1 MTLNRNDFKLLSLL
15 CFLNVPPFVP
25 VPCIIYLS
33 IKGIFLLFLLR
44 LFWNALKGFE
54 SRLILIRLSNWTYQY
69 KLRRED
75 FCFSILPF
83 RLNKW
88 IASAQGLKTVTIKCI
103 SIWEYLGRLHSLV
116 YYVLQKFIFN
126 LEGYNVTC
134 NRIFSWEMKFKAL
147 FLQKM
152 PDRSV
157 FMINYPQPAL
167 FLFLRCVGS
176 RNWQDKRGHIFQNCL
191 VYCTTPSDFWHRYQI
206 RNVKNR

>member
-1 MTLNRNDFKLLSLL
+1 MFPHSSRF
-15 CFLNVPPFVP
+15 P
-25 VPCIIYLS
+25 VWFICQSRAFFYY
-33 IKGIFLLFLLR
+33 FCWD
-44 LFWNALKGFE
+44 FWNALKGFE

-88 IASAQGLKTVTIKCI
+88 ITSAQGLKTVTIKCI
-103 SIWEYLGRLHSLV
+103 SIWEYLGRLRSLV

-126 LEGYNVTC
+126 FEGHNVTC
-134 NRIFSWEMKFKAL
+134 NWIFSWELKFKAL

-157 FMINYPQPAL
+157 FMINYPQPAF

-176 RNWQDKRGHIFQNCL
+176 RNLQDKRGHIFQNCL
-191 VYCTTPSDFWHRYQI
+191 VYCTTPSDSWHRYQI

>member
-1 MTLNRNDFKLLSLL
+1 MFPHSSRF
-15 CFLNVPPFVP
+15 P
-25 VPCIIYLS
+25 VWFICQSRAFFYY
-33 IKGIFLLFLLR
+33 FCWD
-44 LFWNALKGFE
+44 FWNALKGFE

-88 IASAQGLKTVTIKCI
+88 ITSAQGLKTVTIKCI

-126 LEGYNVTC
+126 FEGHNVTC
-134 NRIFSWEMKFKAL
+134 NWIFSWELKFTAL

-157 FMINYPQPAL
+157 FMINYPQPAF

-176 RNWQDKRGHIFQNCL
+176 RNLQDKRGHIFQNCL
-191 VYCTTPSDFWHRYQI
+191 VYCTTPSDSWHRYQI

>member
-1 MTLNRNDFKLLSLL
+1 MFPHSSRF
-15 CFLNVPPFVP
+15 P
-25 VPCIIYLS
+25 VWFICQSRAFFYY
-33 IKGIFLLFLLR
+33 FCWD
-44 LFWNALKGFE
+44 FWNALKGFE

-88 IASAQGLKTVTIKCI
+88 ITSAQGLKTVTIKCI
-103 SIWEYLGRLHSLV
+103 SIWEYLGRLQSLV

-126 LEGYNVTC
+126 FEGHNVTC
-134 NRIFSWEMKFKAL
+134 NWIFSWELKFKAL

-157 FMINYPQPAL
+157 FMINYPQPAF

-176 RNWQDKRGHIFQNCL
+176 RNLQDKRGHIFQNCL
-191 VYCTTPSDFWHRYQI
+191 VYCTTPSDSWHRYQI

>member
-1 MTLNRNDFKLLSLL
+1 MFPHSSRF
-15 CFLNVPPFVP
+15 P
-25 VPCIIYLS
+25 VSFICQSRAFFY
-33 IKGIFLLFLLR
+33 
-44 LFWNALKGFE
+44 WNALKGFE

-126 LEGYNVTC
+126 LEGHNVTC
-134 NRIFSWEMKFKAL
+134 NRIFSWELKFKAL

-176 RNWQDKRGHIFQNCL
+176 RNLQDKRGHIFQNCL
-191 VYCTTPSDFWHRYQI
+191 VYCTTPSDSWHRYQI

>member
-1 MTLNRNDFKLLSLL
+1 MFPHSSRF
-15 CFLNVPPFVP
+15 P
-25 VPCIIYLS
+25 VSFICQSRAFFYY
-33 IKGIFLLFLLR
+33 FCWD
-44 LFWNALKGFE
+44 FWNALKGFE

-126 LEGYNVTC
+126 LEGHNVTC
-134 NRIFSWEMKFKAL
+134 NRIFSWELKFKAL

-157 FMINYPQPAL
+157 FMINYPQPAF

-176 RNWQDKRGHIFQNCL
+176 RNLQDKRGHIFQNCL
-191 VYCTTPSDFWHRYQI
+191 VYCTTPSDSWHRYQI

>member
-1 MTLNRNDFKLLSLL
+1 MISNYYILLL
-15 CFLNVPPFVP
+15 CFLNVSSFVP

-33 IKGIFLLFLLR
+33 IKGIFLLFLFR

-126 LEGYNVTC
+126 LEGHNVTC
-134 NRIFSWEMKFKAL
+134 NRIFSWELKFKAL

-176 RNWQDKRGHIFQNCL
+176 RNWQDKRGYIFQNCL

>member
-1 MTLNRNDFKLLSLL
+1 MFPHSSRF
-15 CFLNVPPFVP
+15 P
-25 VPCIIYLS
+25 VWFICQSRAFFYY
-33 IKGIFLLFLLR
+33 FCWD
-44 LFWNALKGFE
+44 FWNALKGFE

-88 IASAQGLKTVTIKCI
+88 ITSAQGLKTVTIKCI

-126 LEGYNVTC
+126 FEGHNVTC
-134 NRIFSWEMKFKAL
+134 NWIFSWELKFKAL

-157 FMINYPQPAL
+157 FMINYPQPAF

-176 RNWQDKRGHIFQNCL
+176 RNLQDKRGHIFQNCL
-191 VYCTTPSDFWHRYQI
+191 VYCTTPSDSWHRYQI

>member
-1 MTLNRNDFKLLSLL
+1 MISNYYILLL
-15 CFLNVPPFVP
+15 CFLNVSPFVP

-54 SRLILIRLSNWTYQY
+54 LRLILIRLSDWTYQY

-126 LEGYNVTC
+126 LEGHNVTC
-134 NRIFSWEMKFKAL
+134 NRIFSWELKFKAL

-157 FMINYPQPAL
+157 FMINYLQPAL

>member
-1 MTLNRNDFKLLSLL
+1 MISNYYILLL
-15 CFLNVPPFVP
+15 CFLNVSPFVP

-54 SRLILIRLSNWTYQY
+54 LRLILIRLSDWTYQY

-88 IASAQGLKTVTIKCI
+88 IASAQGLKTLTIKCI

-116 YYVLQKFIFN
+116 YYVLRKFIFN
-126 LEGYNVTC
+126 LEGHNVTC
-134 NRIFSWEMKFKAL
+134 NRIFSWELKFKAL

-157 FMINYPQPAL
+157 FMINYLQPAL

>member
-1 MTLNRNDFKLLSLL
+1 MFSKCFPIRPGSLYHLSVNQGHFFTIFVET
-15 CFLNVPPFVP
+15 FL
-25 VPCIIYLS
+25 
-33 IKGIFLLFLLR
+33 KRAQR
-44 LFWNALKGFE
+44 LE
-54 SRLILIRLSNWTYQY
+54 SRLISIRLSNWTYQY

-75 FCFSILPF
+75 FCFSILPS

-126 LEGYNVTC
+126 LEGHNVTC
-134 NRIFSWEMKFKAL
+134 NRIFSWELKFKAL

-176 RNWQDKRGHIFQNCL
+176 RNWQDKQGHIFQNCL

>member
-1 MTLNRNDFKLLSLL
+1 MISNYYILLL
-15 CFLNVPPFVP
+15 CFLNVSPFVP

-54 SRLILIRLSNWTYQY
+54 SRLILIGLSNWTYQY

-126 LEGYNVTC
+126 LEGHVTC
-134 NRIFSWEMKFKAL
+134 NRIFSWELKFKAL

-157 FMINYPQPAL
+157 FMINYLQPAL

>member
-1 MTLNRNDFKLLSLL
+1 MFPHSSRF
-15 CFLNVPPFVP
+15 P
-25 VPCIIYLS
+25 VWFICQSRAFFYY
-33 IKGIFLLFLLR
+33 FCWD
-44 LFWNALKGFE
+44 FWNALKGFE

-88 IASAQGLKTVTIKCI
+88 ISSAQGLKTVTIKCI

-134 NRIFSWEMKFKAL
+134 NRIFSWELKFKAL

-157 FMINYPQPAL
+157 FMINYPQPAF

-176 RNWQDKRGHIFQNCL
+176 RNLQDKRGHIFQNCL
-191 VYCTTPSDFWHRYQI
+191 VYCTTPSDSWHRYQI

>member
-1 MTLNRNDFKLLSLL
+1 MISNYYILLL
-15 CFLNVPPFVP
+15 CFLNVSPFVP

-126 LEGYNVTC
+126 LEGHNVTC
-134 NRIFSWEMKFKAL
+134 NRIFSWELKFKAL

-157 FMINYPQPAL
+157 FMINYLQPAL

>member
-1 MTLNRNDFKLLSLL
+1 MFPHSSRF
-15 CFLNVPPFVP
+15 P
-25 VPCIIYLS
+25 VWFICQSRAFFYY
-33 IKGIFLLFLLR
+33 FCWD
-44 LFWNALKGFE
+44 FWNALKGFE

-69 KLRRED
+69 KLRLED

-88 IASAQGLKTVTIKCI
+88 ITSAQGLKTVTIKCI

-126 LEGYNVTC
+126 FEGHNVTC
-134 NRIFSWEMKFKAL
+134 NWIFSWELKFKAL

-157 FMINYPQPAL
+157 FMINYPQPAF

-176 RNWQDKRGHIFQNCL
+176 RNLQDKRGHIFQNCL
-191 VYCTTPSDFWHRYQI
+191 VYCTTPSDSWHRYQI

>member
-1 MTLNRNDFKLLSLL
+1 MISNYYILLL
-15 CFLNVPPFVP
+15 CFLNVSPFVP

-54 SRLILIRLSNWTYQY
+54 LRLILIRLSDWTYQY

-126 LEGYNVTC
+126 LEGHVTC
-134 NRIFSWEMKFKAL
+134 NRIFSWELKFKAL

-157 FMINYPQPAL
+157 FMINYLQPAL

>member
-1 MTLNRNDFKLLSLL
+1 MFSKCFPIRTGSLYHLSVNQGHFFTIFVET
-15 CFLNVPPFVP
+15 FL
-25 VPCIIYLS
+25 
-33 IKGIFLLFLLR
+33 KRAQR
-44 LFWNALKGFE
+44 LE
-54 SRLILIRLSNWTYQY
+54 SRLISIRLSNWTYQY

-126 LEGYNVTC
+126 LEGHNVTC
-134 NRIFSWEMKFKAL
+134 NRIFSWELKFKAL

-157 FMINYPQPAL
+157 FMINYPQAAL
-167 FLFLRCVGS
+167 FFVFEV
-176 RNWQDKRGHIFQNCL
+176 RGKPKL
-191 VYCTTPSDFWHRYQI
+191 AR
-206 RNVKNR
+206 

>member
-1 MTLNRNDFKLLSLL
+1 MISNYYILLL
-15 CFLNVPPFVP
+15 CFLNVSPFVP

-54 SRLILIRLSNWTYQY
+54 LRLILIRLSDWTYQY

-88 IASAQGLKTVTIKCI
+88 IASAQGLKTLTIKCI

-126 LEGYNVTC
+126 LEGHNVTC
-134 NRIFSWEMKFKAL
+134 NRIFSWELKFKAL

-157 FMINYPQPAL
+157 FMINYLQPAL

>member
-1 MTLNRNDFKLLSLL
+1 MISNYYILLL
-15 CFLNVPPFVP
+15 CFLNVSPFVP

-126 LEGYNVTC
+126 LEGHDVTC
-134 NRIFSWEMKFKAL
+134 NRIFSWELKFKAL

-157 FMINYPQPAL
+157 FMINYPRPAL

>member
-1 MTLNRNDFKLLSLL
+1 MISNYYILLV
-15 CFLNVPPFVP
+15 CFLNVSPFVP

-54 SRLILIRLSNWTYQY
+54 LRLILIRLSDWTYQY

-88 IASAQGLKTVTIKCI
+88 IASAQGLKTLTIKCI

-126 LEGYNVTC
+126 LEGHNVTC
-134 NRIFSWEMKFKAL
+134 NRIFSWELKFKAL

-157 FMINYPQPAL
+157 FMINYLQPAL